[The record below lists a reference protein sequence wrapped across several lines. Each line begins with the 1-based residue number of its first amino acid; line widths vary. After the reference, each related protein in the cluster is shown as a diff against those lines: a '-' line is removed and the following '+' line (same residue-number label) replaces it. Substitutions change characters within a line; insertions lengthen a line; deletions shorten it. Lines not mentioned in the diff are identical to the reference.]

1 MACGLPTDRC
11 AATLG
16 AASCVARRRVVRRTH
31 PDRDY
36 PIIRAPSSYAYF
48 THSDTQ
54 LNLWIL
60 AWDAHALRH
69 APSQLFNAN
78 IFYPE
83 PGTLAYSETLLGYLP
98 IFGPILWLRGSPAL
112 AYNAIILFSFA
123 AAGFAM
129 YLLARHLT
137 GREWPAIVAGIL

>member
-1 MACGLPTDRC
+1 
-11 AATLG
+11 
-16 AASCVARRRVVRRTH
+16 VARRRVVRRTH